1 MFMLLTRQFIDIFGI
16 APINQL
22 SNWLMQ
28 EAQNK
33 SKSYYVIFADE
44 RAFLVAM
51 NGDQSVMI
59 VDSHRHGSKGAIIA
73 CCQRGHVGS
82 FALWFDAMMNATWVV
97 SLTIASI
104 SQYFKKKVLVSS
116 TQQRILLTLLFVR
129 PVSCDYYTLRQ
140 GLNKIV

>member
-1 MFMLLTRQFIDIFGI
+1 MLLTRQFIDIFGI

-59 VDSHRHGSKGAIIA
+59 VDSHRHGSKGAIIT

-104 SQYFKKKVLVSS
+104 S
-116 TQQRILLTLLFVR
+116 
-129 PVSCDYYTLRQ
+129 PVYY
-140 GLNKIV
+140 

>member
-1 MFMLLTRQFIDIFGI
+1 MLLTLILFLFIDIFGI
-16 APINQL
+16 SPINQL

-33 SKSYYVIFADE
+33 SKSYYVIVADE
-44 RAFLVAM
+44 RAFLLAM
-51 NGDQSVMI
+51 NGDQSAMI

-104 SQYFKKKVLVSS
+104 S
-116 TQQRILLTLLFVR
+116 
-129 PVSCDYYTLRQ
+129 PVYY
-140 GLNKIV
+140 

>member
-1 MFMLLTRQFIDIFGI
+1 MRTSQRELSVALPFRVYGERVFQLVRFPKNVLLTFIDIFGI

-33 SKSYYVIFADE
+33 SKSYYVIVADE
-44 RAFLVAM
+44 RAFLLAM
-51 NGDQSVMI
+51 NGDQSAMI

-73 CCQRGHVGS
+73 CCKRGHVGS

-97 SLTIASI
+97 LLTIASI
-104 SQYFKKKVLVSS
+104 S
-116 TQQRILLTLLFVR
+116 
-129 PVSCDYYTLRQ
+129 PVYY
-140 GLNKIV
+140 